1 MQIVFLMALGLL
13 IITIATAGTTRQQGE
28 DFGAAS
34 AAAAQMAVYH
44 TAAAQMCQEVTCSS
58 GLVDPSA
65 YVNDQIRNGPLFGK
79 RYFQTNYDAPTKT
92 VVTYM
97 KSGYALRGSVNFGT
111 VLTALRDMEG
121 GHSTNFGEWDK
132 SAGRVVPSYISGYA
146 VTYKPPVGISSVI
159 PDRSPV
165 MVGRI

>member
-13 IITIATAGTTRQQGE
+13 IITIATTGTTRHQG
-28 DFGAAS
+28 DNFGAAS

-44 TAAAQMCQEVTCSS
+44 SAAVEMCQTVSCVS
-58 GLVDPSA
+58 GLVDPTS
-65 YVNDQIRNGPLFGK
+65 YVNEMIRNAPLFDK
-79 RYFQTNYDAPTKT
+79 RYFQTNYDAPTRT

-146 VTYKPPVGISSVI
+146 VTYRPPTGIASVI